1 MKHFTLN
8 GEIRQ
13 KGNKAVLKAYRRQ
26 DKYTYIYNPNE
37 MRTVE
42 VKSEK

>member
-13 KGNKAVLKAYRRQ
+13 KGNKAVLKVAKPTPPWLTSISGTR
-26 DKYTYIYNPNE
+26 
-37 MRTVE
+37 
-42 VKSEK
+42 